1 MPSCCSPFT
10 GNKLNLMKK
19 HGACKITV
27 TPSSKLHEILKDKK
41 LVPKSDLIILL
52 PTTVLGSLYC
62 CTVVMTVARDLAT
75 MCC

>member
-1 MPSCCSPFT
+1 
-10 GNKLNLMKK
+10 MKK

-41 LVPKSDLIILL
+41 LVPKFRSHYFIANNCTWLRR
-52 PTTVLGSLYC
+52 G